1 MGVNQDVFQRIE
13 KKYRIASAQR
23 EAVQA
28 ALCETMAPDAYGRST
43 ITSVYLDTPERWLIT
58 RSLEKPLYKEK
69 LRLRTYGAAA
79 GDALIAALR
88 HPEAVAKDVEA
99 DQPLV
104 FVELKKK
111 FKGVV
116 YKRRIDLPLNQ
127 AVFFVQAALSSSASE
142 AVAYL
147 DEAGCFADGAEEEDG
162 LDAQGALSRRH
173 RQIAQEIAVAL
184 GRYPHLA
191 PALAIRCERV
201 AWAPVSPAAEDLR
214 ITFDDTLSYLDL
226 QVAEDSWH
234 PVIASDESIMEIKC
248 PQSLPLDLVEVL
260 GAEAI
265 YPSSFSKYG
274 TAHQIEQGL
283 LDECGALYWE
293 SQTAPRHRV
302 VPGAAAASHKT
313 VHRSNPQGKA
323 PGQTDDGGAL
333 LPPNHA
339 YVSTSPSR
347 PSRRAH
353 SSSSRPTG
361 ATTFPREGIFRRLT
375 EKVLA
380 SHRKEAHV

>member
-88 HPEAVAKDVEA
+88 HPEAAAKDVEA

-116 YKRRIDLPLNQ
+116 YKRRIDLLLNQ
-127 AVFFVQAALSSSASE
+127 AVHFVQAALSSSASE

-147 DEAGCFADGAEEEDG
+147 DEAGCFAEDAAGAEP
-162 LDAQGALSRRH
+162 DAQRALSWRH

-201 AWAPVSPAAEDLR
+201 AWAPASPAAEGLR

-234 PVIASDESIMEIKC
+234 PVIATDESIMEIKC

-302 VPGAAAASHKT
+302 VPGAAAVSHQT

-323 PGQTDDGGAL
+323 LSQAGDGGAL

-361 ATTFPREGIFRRLT
+361 ATTFPREGLFRRLT